1 MLFALY
7 QKISKIVAESP
18 EELENVIVRLGGFHL
33 LMSFMGAVGNIM
45 TECGLKAPSTKY
57 NQNVHTYRNIQ
68 KQAYIIHR

>member
-45 TECGLKAPSTKY
+45 IECGLKELWSTVYAPSS
-57 NQNVHTYRNIQ
+57 V
-68 KQAYIIHR
+68 